1 MALEPPGP
9 LKATP
14 LRKKGTKL
22 VDKVTQSSPRRRS
35 TAHHSRDVTQ
45 AASPRLIE
53 DAVRIFLALGIT
65 ATDLHLRARPG
76 SALAELADA
85 MDLQAGTP

>member
-1 MALEPPGP
+1 M
-9 LKATP
+9 
-14 LRKKGTKL
+14 
-22 VDKVTQSSPRRRS
+22 
-35 TAHHSRDVTQ
+35 TQ

-65 ATDLHLRARPG
+65 ATDLHMRARPG

-85 MDLQAGTP
+85 MDLRAGAP